1 MLVGAC
7 MGWLEKLRTNQT
19 DMFHP
24 ASYITPIRGRK
35 FTYVERN
42 DITLVNWCGH
52 NLDVGHFIYGVD
64 MIMRRTQGLIMTT
77 TSIKDLEAR
86 KSRGRWTGD
95 LYIKA
100 RTELGLW
107 EITLP
112 KTHIKELGRQ
122 AYWFDYKDVVTHKI
136 LQK

>member
-7 MGWLEKLRTNQT
+7 TGWLEKPRTNQT
-19 DMFHP
+19 NMFHP
-24 ASYITPIRGRK
+24 ASYITPVLPRK
-35 FTYVERN
+35 STYIEKS
-42 DITLVNWCGH
+42 DIVLVNWCGH
-52 NLDVGHFIYGVD
+52 NLDVQHIIYGSD
-64 MIMRRTQGLIMTT
+64 MIMRCTQGLIMTT
-77 TSIKDLEAR
+77 NSIKDLEFR
-86 KSRGRWTGD
+86 KSSGRWTGN

-122 AYWFDYKDVVTHKI
+122 AYWFDYKDVVTHKV
-136 LQK
+136 LQR

>member
-1 MLVGAC
+1 
-7 MGWLEKLRTNQT
+7 
-19 DMFHP
+19 MFHP

-35 FTYVERN
+35 FTYIEKN

-52 NLDVGHFIYGVD
+52 NLDVEHFIYGVD

-86 KSRGRWTGD
+86 KRSGRWTGD

-100 RTELGLW
+100 KTDLGLW

>member
-1 MLVGAC
+1 MSY
-7 MGWLEKLRTNQT
+7 
-19 DMFHP
+19 P
-24 ASYITPIRGRK
+24 AAYITPLLARK
-35 FTYVERN
+35 FTYIGKDDVVL
-42 DITLVNWCGH
+42 INWCGH
-52 NLDVGHFIYGVD
+52 NLDIQHLIYGTD

-77 TSIKDLEAR
+77 SSIKELESR
-86 KSRGRWTGD
+86 KSSGRWTGN